1 MDKEQRQ
8 SAIENLKDTLMS
20 ELKLEVL
27 LYINNDDSFQN
38 KMSDETL
45 KDTLDMLETL
55 RDAKKRAIFA
65 IMTEELKE
73 ANSLDDLSL
82 AVQADK
88 IMKDTLKVVKNIA
101 NAQKD
106 ENSDEKKKTLVNNI
120 KSFLLS
126 ELRLKSILQLNDD
139 EKIQYKLSADEATE
153 IRNLLDK
160 MRELK
165 NDEICR
171 IMTREVISLK
181 LWDKMAADVYFNV
194 GLYDGGNIP
203 EDNEN
208 QTKGEAK

>member
-165 NDEICR
+165 NDEQSK
-171 IMTREVISLK
+171 TL
-181 LWDKMAADVYFNV
+181 
-194 GLYDGGNIP
+194 GQDGG
-203 EDNEN
+203 
-208 QTKGEAK
+208 